1 MPYLKLF
8 ESPYLLLG
16 LIVPGLIAL
25 TVRSQFITGQQRHR
39 SEALLPYFVV
49 SAIYYAFVLPLVDL
63 ALWREFG
70 SFRHF
75 LDPVLWSD
83 PDIWM
88 LTGWFLI
95 VFVGPAAVGLLL
107 GLNIQ
112 KNFVRR
118 VLRRGGINLVHTIP
132 TAWDWKF
139 SNLASE
145 QWVLVTLTDGTRFAG
160 FFGSDSFASSSDLG
174 ERDLYIQETYD
185 VDENDKWSRHNSDGN
200 SGVLIAYGNIRTIE
214 FWPFGSQEAG
224 NVQE

>member
-25 TVRSQFITGQQRHR
+25 TVRSQFITGQHVPR
-39 SEALLPYFVV
+39 SEAFLPYFVV
-49 SAIYYAFVLPLVDL
+49 SAIYYAVMLPLVDL
-63 ALWREFG
+63 VLWREFG

-75 LDPVLWSD
+75 IDPDLWRN

-95 VFVGPAAVGLLL
+95 VFVGPAVFGLLL

-118 VLRRGGINLVHTIP
+118 ILRRSGINLVHTIP

-139 SNLASE
+139 SNLAGE
-145 QWVLVTLTDGTRFAG
+145 QWVLVNLTDGTRVAG

-185 VDENDKWSRHNSDGN
+185 IDEHDNWVPHSPDGK
-200 SGVLIAYGNIRTIE
+200 SGVLIASDMIRSIE
-214 FWPFGSQEAG
+214 FWPFDSQEGG
-224 NVQE
+224 NA